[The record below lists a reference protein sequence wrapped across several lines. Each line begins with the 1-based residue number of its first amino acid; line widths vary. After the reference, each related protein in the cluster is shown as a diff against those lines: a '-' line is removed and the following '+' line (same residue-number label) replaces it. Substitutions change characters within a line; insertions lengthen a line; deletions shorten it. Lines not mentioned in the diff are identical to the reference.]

1 MIHKPPGPIFMSKM
15 VHKPSIIQI
24 WYSIDGDNVERFFFI
39 KLLAVKSPNS
49 APKIDIH
56 FPSEDK

>member
-1 MIHKPPGPIFMSKM
+1 MSKM

-24 WYSIDGDNVERFFFI
+24 WYSTDGDNEERFFFI
-39 KLLAVKSPNS
+39 KLAAVKSPNS

-56 FPSEDK
+56 FPSEYK

>member
-1 MIHKPPGPIFMSKM
+1 MSKT